1 MTTTTKV
8 VWGVELPTQTDLDQL
23 LTQAAAMATAGKTD
37 GLYSIEN
44 ATPTF
49 NQHTAIRTWNTV
61 ADAEEW
67 ITFSLQFNPDSTE
80 IIPGDYFNPGP

>member
-8 VWGVELPTQTDLDQL
+8 VWGIEQPTPEEQDQL
-23 LTQAAAMATAGKTD
+23 YAKAAEMATAGKTD
-37 GLYSIEN
+37 GILTIEN

-49 NQHTAIRTWNTV
+49 SEHTGVRHFTTV

-67 ITFSLQFNPDSTE
+67 IAFSLQYNPVSTE
-80 IIPGDYFNPGP
+80 IIPGNP